1 MHTQVLIVG
10 GGPTGLMMGSLL
22 RRWNVNCRLIDEGE
36 AITRESKAIGI
47 QARSLEL
54 FQNLGI
60 VDHFLERGQ
69 IGSGAKVFLNGKERV
84 TVNFGDIGRED
95 TPYPFVFFLSQT
107 ETEKILVEDLK
118 KLHLNIERQTTL
130 EDFYQDDQKVTA
142 TIKRPDGKQ
151 ETLTADYIVGCDGSH
166 SKVRKILDLPFDGA
180 AYDSEFIM
188 ADTQI
193 DWDLDNSRLMV
204 FVDPGHIGVHFPM
217 KDRSR
222 VLTIRENHDMP
233 ETSETTSFPA
243 TLPEIEENFKEA
255 AHREVKLHDAEW
267 VTRFHVHHR
276 CVRQLKVRR
285 AFLVGDAAHIH
296 SPVGAQGMNTGLQDA
311 ANLAWKLALVVK
323 KKSKAD
329 ILETYHSERWPVAQK
344 LLKFTDRIF
353 SIVTTKKKTSIALRS
368 MFFPLAAKVLMMG
381 KRGRD
386 FLFGFISQLNIH
398 YSPSVV
404 VGTGAGQRMPNF
416 ETIGGKEIFDLL
428 TGYKFHLLVFGDHP
442 YNERLIN
449 VEVHHLPSC
458 SFKTNGLVLVRPDGY
473 IAFQANDLS
482 EKSLI
487 ELEKFLEISGIE
499 HEF

>member
-22 RRWNVNCRLIDEGE
+22 RRWNINCRLIDEGE
-36 AITRESKAIGI
+36 EITRESRAIGI

-60 VDHFLERGQ
+60 VDQFLERGQ

-95 TPYPFVFFLSQT
+95 TPYPFVFFLSQV
-107 ETEKILVEDLK
+107 ETEKILVDDLK
-118 KLHLNIERQTTL
+118 KHHLNVERQTTL
-130 EDFYQDDQKVTA
+130 EDFYQDDKQVTA
-142 TIKRPDGKQ
+142 TIRKRNGK
-151 ETLTADYIVGCDGSH
+151 EEILTADYIIGCDGSH

-180 AYDSEFIM
+180 SYESEFLM
-188 ADTQI
+188 ADTQV
-193 DWDLDNSRLMV
+193 DWDLDNNRLMV
-204 FVDPGHIGVHFPM
+204 FLDPGNIGVHFPL

-222 VLTIRENHDMP
+222 VLTIRENQEMP
-233 ETSETTSFPA
+233 ETSETTSSPA
-243 TLPEIEENFKEA
+243 TLPEIEEHFQEA
-255 AHREVKLHDAEW
+255 THRDVRLHDAEW

-323 KKSKAD
+323 KKTKPD

-344 LLKFTDRIF
+344 LLKVTDRMF
-353 SIVTTKKKTSIALRS
+353 SVVTTKNKAAIGLRS
-368 MFFPLAAKVLMMG
+368 MLFPLLAKFIMMG
-381 KRGRD
+381 RRGRD

-398 YSPSVV
+398 YSPSLVV
-404 VGTGAGQRMPNF
+404 SPGAGQRMPNF

-428 TGYKFHLLVFGDHP
+428 KGYKFHLLVFGDRP

-449 VEVHHLPSC
+449 VDVHHLPSN
-458 SFKTNGLVLVRPDGY
+458 SFKTNGLVLVRPDGH
-473 IAFQANDLS
+473 IAFQTNDVS
-482 EKSLI
+482 EKSI
-487 ELEKFLEISGIE
+487 SDMDKYLEVSGIQY
-499 HEF
+499 EF